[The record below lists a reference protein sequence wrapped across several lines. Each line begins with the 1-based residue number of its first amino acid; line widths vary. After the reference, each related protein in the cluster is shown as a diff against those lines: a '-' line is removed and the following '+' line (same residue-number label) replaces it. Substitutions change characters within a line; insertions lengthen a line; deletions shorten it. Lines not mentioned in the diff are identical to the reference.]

1 MSSTEEI
8 ALFPLNTLFVPEM
21 TLPLQIFEQRY
32 LNLIKDCLKNGSSF
46 GVVSIRDG
54 KEVGT
59 AAMIYNFG
67 VIANIVD
74 WSQGENGLLH
84 IKVLGSRKFRVLKTW
99 VEDSQLMRAQV
110 EYLPSEEII
119 AIDDQYDGLRAIY
132 DSLATHPQ
140 IQLLKLPE
148 IQTINHLGWFLTL
161 LLPISRAEQI
171 ELIKLESPVE
181 RLERLSKQI
190 DHLSRH

>member
-8 ALFPLNTLFVPEM
+8 ALFPLNTLLVPEM

-32 LNLIKDCLKNGSSF
+32 LQLIKDCVKNGSVF
-46 GVVSIRDG
+46 GVVPIRDG
-54 KEVGT
+54 NEVGA
-59 AAMIYNFG
+59 AAMIYNVG
-67 VIANIVD
+67 VVANIID

-99 VEDSQLMRAQV
+99 VEDNQLMRAQV
-110 EYLPSEEII
+110 EYLASEEII

-140 IQLLKLPE
+140 IQLLKLPS
-148 IQTINHLGWFLTL
+148 IQSVNQLGWFLTL
-161 LLPISRAEQI
+161 LLPISRAEQV
-171 ELIKLESPVE
+171 ELIKLSDPVE
-181 RLERLSKQI
+181 RVERISDQI
-190 DHLSRH
+190 DRISRH